1 MSLGITWYTL
11 AEAATKF
18 GLTQREILKM
28 VEEGLVRSEKGND
41 QTVRINID
49 DLKLKVEERAGF

>member
-18 GLTQREILKM
+18 GLTQMEIMKM
-28 VEEGLVRSEKGND
+28 VEEGLVRSENGDDKV
-41 QTVRINID
+41 VRINID

>member
-11 AEAATKF
+11 ADAESKF
-18 GLTQREILKM
+18 GLTQIEILKM
-28 VEEGLVRSEKGND
+28 VEDGLIRSENGED

>member
-28 VEEGLVRSEKGND
+28 VEEGLVRSENGDDKV
-41 QTVRINID
+41 VRINID

>member
-11 AEAATKF
+11 AEAAAKF
-18 GLTQREILKM
+18 GLTKEEILKM
-28 VEEGLVRSEKGND
+28 VEEGLVRFEDGDD
-41 QTVRINID
+41 QVIRINID